1 MPILKNEI
9 IKQYLLN
16 TLTEADREKFETQYF
31 EDDDL
36 YHRLQVIEEELITD
50 YVSDRLTSSERR
62 LFDEHYSATP
72 ERRRRIE
79 MARSWKSVTSD
90 PAGSRRR
97 SHSVD

>member
-1 MPILKNEI
+1 MPIVKNEI

-62 LFDEHYSATP
+62 LFDEHYSVTP
-72 ERRRRIE
+72 ERRNRIE
-79 MARSWKSVTSD
+79 VARNWKRVAAS
-90 PAGSRRR
+90 SRRKR
-97 SHSVD
+97 APEPLR